1 MATCK
6 SESSLQELDLPAE
19 FEELTGL
26 LSADLKAIVKM
37 IAQRA
42 NERLLTT
49 RREHRELQR
58 ELWNR
63 LTTAINKSVEPLSA
77 DRR

>member
-1 MATCK
+1 MATC
-6 SESSLQELDLPAE
+6 ESKVALQDLDLPAE
-19 FEELTGL
+19 FEDLSGL
-26 LSADLKAIVKM
+26 LAADLRAIVKM
-37 IAQRA
+37 LSQRA

-49 RREHRELQR
+49 RREHIGLQR
-58 ELWNR
+58 EIWNN

>member
-6 SESSLQELDLPAE
+6 AESTQHSLELPAE
-19 FEELTGL
+19 FEDLSGL
-26 LSADLKAIVKM
+26 LAADLRAIVKM
-37 IAQRA
+37 LSQRA

-49 RREHRELQR
+49 RREHNALQR
-58 ELWNR
+58 ELWNN
-63 LTTAINKSVEPLSA
+63 LTAAINMAVEPLSA

>member
-6 SESSLQELDLPAE
+6 SESSLQDLDLPAE
-19 FEELTGL
+19 FEDLSGL
-26 LSADLKAIVKM
+26 LATDLRAIVKM
-37 IAQRA
+37 LAQRA

-49 RREHRELQR
+49 RREHCTLQR
-58 ELWNR
+58 ELWNN
-63 LTTAINKSVEPLSA
+63 LTAAINKAVEPLSA